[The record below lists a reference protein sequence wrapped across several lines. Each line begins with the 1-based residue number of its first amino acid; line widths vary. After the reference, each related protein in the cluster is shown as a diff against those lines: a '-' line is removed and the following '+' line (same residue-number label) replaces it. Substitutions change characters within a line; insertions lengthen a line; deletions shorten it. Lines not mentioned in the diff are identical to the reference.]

1 MDEHCERLLR
11 GRCCKS
17 RGGRSAQYKLWARLL
32 EPRRSDLCREEQS
45 WLVPQKI
52 PSPFP
57 WLGVSAPLQKGGERC
72 VAVAT
77 DLLHRAVALFCRS
90 DGYTALLWLDSAQC
104 PHPIS
109 RQAEPRAIEAPLHR
123 QLCQLRCNSVVTAL
137 TSAKSRYLLRN
148 RRQGD
153 PLQLYRADHLSQAH
167 HPLVGTCLY

>member
-1 MDEHCERLLR
+1 MITWRRKRRDRSGQACRKRQPLSA
-11 GRCCKS
+11 GRTS
-17 RGGRSAQYKLWARLL
+17 GRDRSGSL
-32 EPRRSDLCREEQS
+32 EGSSENS
-45 WLVPQKI
+45 K
-52 PSPFP
+52 SPFRGLECLRP
-57 WLGVSAPLQKGGERC
+57 FERGERC

-77 DLLHRAVALFCRS
+77 DLLYRAVALFCRS

-137 TSAKSRYLLRN
+137 TSTKSRYLLRN

-153 PLQLYRADHLSQAH
+153 PLQLYGADHRSQAH